1 MAIGLKTQAITWPLP
16 FMLQLISL
24 RLNVLFLY
32 FSYVQYLKIYINL
45 NHIIFSKIIPKNINV
60 LSKPQLFRNVLSKHY
75 KIIIIITRADG
86 GEVDLEDCV
95 G

>member
-32 FSYVQYLKIYINL
+32 FSYVQYKKKYEFKSYKFFLKKLYQKILMFCKSL
-45 NHIIFSKIIPKNINV
+45 NYLETFSLNITK
-60 LSKPQLFRNVLSKHY
+60 LL
-75 KIIIIITRADG
+75 
-86 GEVDLEDCV
+86 
-95 G
+95 